1 MQKSIFTRVLSL
13 TMGIVVLSFIMLGGV
28 MTAFF
33 GQYWQ
38 TEKKELLTQ
47 NANSIS
53 KMSSVFAIMH
63 FVLVAIIHKLVV
75 GLLIVESNDRSVKYH
90 VVTPCCVR
98 RCCSLDYRYII
109 PWNRVIVNPFFSK
122 V

>member
-13 TMGIVVLSFIMLGGV
+13 TMGIVVLSFILLGGV
-28 MTAFF
+28 MMAFF

-53 KMSSVFAIMH
+53 KMSSVFLARSGEGNYTLETS
-63 FVLVAIIHKLVV
+63 VLKGFIDAYSASIDADIF
-75 GLLIVESNDRSVKYH
+75 ITFPSRSVMKI
-90 VVTPCCVR
+90 
-98 RCCSLDYRYII
+98 SASMLAE
-109 PWNRVIVNPFFSK
+109 
-122 V
+122 